1 MTPLTPELE
10 QKIKQNGGTIH
21 YVTLEEFQEIM
32 SKGTVLSN
40 QEVQKN
46 SLKTLIFS
54 SPQHIYNK
62 IKKY

>member
-32 SKGTVLSN
+32 SKGKVLNTYSI
-40 QEVQKN
+40 KN
-46 SLKTLIFS
+46 LK
-54 SPQHIYNK
+54 
-62 IKKY
+62 

>member
-1 MTPLTPELE
+1 MTPLTSELE

-46 SLKTLIFS
+46 ILKNPNFLI
-54 SPQHIYNK
+54 SPAYL
-62 IKKY
+62 

>member
-10 QKIKQNGGTIH
+10 QNIKNNGGTIH

-40 QEVQKN
+40 KEVQEKL
-46 SLKTLIFS
+46 LKK
-54 SPQHIYNK
+54 P
-62 IKKY
+62 

>member
-1 MTPLTPELE
+1 MIPLTPELE

-40 QEVQKN
+40 KEVQKN
-46 SLKTLIFS
+46 IFKNPNFLV
-54 SPQHIYNK
+54 SPAYL
-62 IKKY
+62 

>member
-1 MTPLTPELE
+1 MIALTPELE
-10 QKIKQNGGTIH
+10 KKIKDNGGNIH

-46 SLKTLIFS
+46 ILKNPNFLV
-54 SPQHIYNK
+54 SPAYL
-62 IKKY
+62 

>member
-40 QEVQKN
+40 QEVQKKLLN
-46 SLKTLIFS
+46 NPNFLV
-54 SPQHIYNK
+54 SPSYL
-62 IKKY
+62 

>member
-10 QKIKQNGGTIH
+10 QKIKQNGGTIQ

-40 QEVQKN
+40 QEVQKKL
-46 SLKTLIFS
+46 LKNPNFLV
-54 SPQHIYNK
+54 SPAYL
-62 IKKY
+62 

>member
-10 QKIKQNGGTIH
+10 KKIKNNGGSII

-40 QEVQKN
+40 QEVQKKL
-46 SLKTLIFS
+46 LKNPNLLV
-54 SPQHIYNK
+54 SPAYL
-62 IKKY
+62 

>member
-10 QKIKQNGGTIH
+10 QKIKHNGGSII

-40 QEVQKN
+40 QEVQKKL
-46 SLKTLIFS
+46 LKNPNFLV
-54 SPQHIYNK
+54 SPTYL
-62 IKKY
+62 

>member
-40 QEVQKN
+40 QEVQKKLLKN
-46 SLKTLIFS
+46 SNFLI
-54 SPQHIYNK
+54 SPAYL
-62 IKKY
+62 

>member
-10 QKIKQNGGTIH
+10 QKIKNNGGTIH

-40 QEVQKN
+40 KEVQEKL
-46 SLKTLIFS
+46 LKKS
-54 SPQHIYNK
+54 
-62 IKKY
+62 